1 MLKQIE
7 SMRFYLQRSSINW
20 KQVNTA
26 EENVGL
32 NDELLYNGAIAVAVV
47 TVASG
52 NTSQVW

>member
-7 SMRFYLQRSSINW
+7 SVRFYLHRSSINW

-26 EENVGL
+26 EENV

-47 TVASG
+47 SG
-52 NTSQVW
+52 NTSQKVW